1 MNIMDA
7 EKDFKFKTHTC
18 KIDVLGI
25 EKEKIKIKARRLARH
40 NEKKE
45 KKNASEDY
53 LDGLYHAQLTL
64 LKGFDIDFT
73 KIQVAILKGLTYE
86 EMKEYL
92 KEN

>member
-1 MNIMDA
+1 MT
-7 EKDFKFKTHTC
+7 KK
-18 KIDVLGI
+18 
-25 EKEKIKIKARRLARH
+25 EKENLLINAWRLAGHIERS
-40 NEKKE
+40 E

-64 LKGFDIDFT
+64 LRNFDIDFT
-73 KIQVAILKGLTYE
+73 KIQVANLKGLTYE

>member
-1 MNIMDA
+1 MINA
-7 EKDFKFKTHTC
+7 W
-18 KIDVLGI
+18 
-25 EKEKIKIKARRLARH
+25 RLARH
-40 NEKKE
+40 IERNE

-86 EMKEYL
+86 EMKESL